1 MSGFLSLCPLP
12 YLETNSLAPS
22 LPSHSIDSSLPSS
35 PPANHQNILILRLI
49 SSLIVRWPGC
59 LGIPTYISS
68 SFSAF
73 LLPLFPS
80 YLYQLYI
87 LSRSAFR
94 GYSLAMSSACVIPH
108 LWPNSHKIDT
118 SNLVLCFGSA
128 QHRFFNSSI
137 IFHLI
142 ALWFV
147 PVQLARSDWVV
158 LLCSPRVLLV
168 LNGRNLDA

>member
-1 MSGFLSLCPLP
+1 MPIALPWNQLTCPFTSLTLHRFISLFISTCQSSKHTYTATHLFFDRPVAGLFGNSHLHFFFFFSLSLTVIPQLSVSTLYTIKIRFPRIFSC
-12 YLETNSLAPS
+12 
-22 LPSHSIDSSLPSS
+22 H
-35 PPANHQNILILRLI
+35 
-49 SSLIVRWPGC
+49 VFC
-59 LGIPTYISS
+59 LCS
-68 SFSAF
+68 
-73 LLPLFPS
+73 
-80 YLYQLYI
+80 
-87 LSRSAFR
+87 
-94 GYSLAMSSACVIPH
+94 IPH